1 MENEVKEFDCHSFD
15 AKVWANEFCRMFPNM
30 EKETMLGWFANAIMA
45 GYDYK
50 DNEKRIFKGR
60 RIPDRE
66 NFLFDDIK
74 EGDYWFNRKCE
85 MWFAACPAKFPTKE
99 FDLVIAN
106 LAGRTITVNKDN
118 TISVKEPILVDC
130 SINRRYVVLYQ
141 GTLKNGVWESNKDNS
156 ISNCSKEK
164 GAPSQEEFDECFE
177 KEILSKLNP
186 SRVMF
191 PYCCGEKQFSNVR
204 LLVNSVT
211 WLFDYDFKITG
222 SGPHFWCNVSVFN
235 TMQNLFTNN
244 DNILEL
250 MKNTIKKYFNIK
262 DTTPIVYCTTDF
274 TIVHKLEDK
283 TC

>member
-106 LAGRTITVNKDN
+106 LAGGLNVFGATVFDITKNIGSN
-118 TISVKEPILVDC
+118 TKVWTDLI
-130 SINRRYVVLYQ
+130 
-141 GTLKNGVWESNKDNS
+141 NGVLANGIYDFYVDFWYTGKYHF
-156 ISNCSKEK
+156 KEK
-164 GAPSQEEFDECFE
+164 FTICITKDPEE
-177 KEILSKLNP
+177 KLSYDI
-186 SRVMF
+186 M
-191 PYCCGEKQFSNVR
+191 SN
-204 LLVNSVT
+204 
-211 WLFDYDFKITG
+211 G
-222 SGPHFWCNVSVFN
+222 NVSSITTGTGADFGKI
-235 TMQNLFTNN
+235 NLT
-244 DNILEL
+244 LTTEA
-250 MKNTIKKYFNIK
+250 MVVTVRYIKWA
-262 DTTPIVYCTTDF
+262 
-274 TIVHKLEDK
+274 
-283 TC
+283 

>member
-1 MENEVKEFDCHSFD
+1 MHLKQFRFFNKQIRRLNMENEVKEFDCHSFD

-141 GTLKNGVWESNKDNS
+141 GTLKNGVWESNNETSLKVENIPTPKGS
-156 ISNCSKEK
+156 YESGMASTITKEDRK
-164 GAPSQEEFDECFE
+164 
-177 KEILSKLNP
+177 
-186 SRVMF
+186 
-191 PYCCGEKQFSNVR
+191 
-204 LLVNSVT
+204 
-211 WLFDYDFKITG
+211 
-222 SGPHFWCNVSVFN
+222 NVSKFISHLN
-235 TMQNLFTNN
+235 NL
-244 DNILEL
+244 LEEHGANL
-250 MKNTIKKYFNIK
+250 GTEIFECENGDIKSTICMKFK
-262 DTTPIVYCTTDF
+262 DWQFDITDE
-274 TIVHKLEDK
+274 INVNKG
-283 TC
+283 